1 MKKLILATL
10 ILILGGKTTSA
21 QSNKIVFGPLEGDDA
36 GVLTVNNGLL
46 NLELEV
52 WVRTDPDIP
61 APFFEVTHA
70 LMTDD
75 AIIFNRNGH
84 TWDQDYDVPAWWEVW
99 LDGPYVYD
107 PDDNFPIPEGFT
119 TEIVRGIWYP
129 SESNP
134 LYTLGEWDYYG
145 SFWMDVNTGIVNEET
160 YSPFSRGWYPSTVQ
174 STRWFFQIP
183 PGGSI
188 VPEQDYSD
196 LYVTSA
202 CIYIPGDCNHNGTPL
217 ELEDALIIVSIY
229 RGDVDPFYTCEC
241 PSHGSGFAPEADP
254 DGNCIPFEIGDVVTE
269 ISAYRGLAE
278 VSGCPD
284 CPGSGE
290 LAIGESENR

>member
-1 MKKLILATL
+1 MKKLILITL
-10 ILILGGKTTSA
+10 ILIFGVTAASA
-21 QSNKIVFGPLEGDDA
+21 QSNRIVFGPLEGDDA
-36 GVLTVNNGLL
+36 GVLTVHNGLL

-52 WVRTDPDIP
+52 WVRTDPDNP
-61 APFFEVTHA
+61 APITGMAHA
-70 LMTDD
+70 LLSEDEV
-75 AIIFNRNGH
+75 ILNRNGH
-84 TWDQDYDVPAWWEVW
+84 TWDPDYDSPDWQVW
-99 LDGPYVYD
+99 VNLYVHD
-107 PDDNFPIPEGFT
+107 PNDNYPIPEGHT
-119 TEIVRGIWYP
+119 TEVTTGIWECCP
-129 SESNP
+129 GGGP
-134 LYTLGEWDYYG
+134 LDTFGEWDYYG
-145 SFWMDVNTGIVNEET
+145 SFWMDINTGLEEEQT
-160 YSPFSRGWYPSTVQ
+160 YSPFSRGWLPNSNQ
-174 STRWFFQIP
+174 STNWAFMAP

-196 LYVTSA
+196 LYVTSV

-229 RGDVDPFYTCEC
+229 RGDVDPYYTCEC
-241 PSHGSGFAPEADP
+241 PSHGSDFAPGADP

-290 LAIGESENR
+290 LAIGESEGR